1 MRLTATMM
9 PSWAAS
15 ATCEARVWTVQ
26 PVLLL
31 WQEGACSEKVALRQ
45 RTSGRIAR
53 MERVAA
59 AAGATI
65 VVGCDRVSDDDPKTR
80 FNSAVV
86 VDSSRGVLGYY
97 DKLVLVPFTEFH
109 PPGRP
114 RFGGPSA
121 DVFTHGKQYPT
132 FSLTGG
138 NPPRCWRFSVG
149 ICYDT
154 AFARVFRHYM
164 KEDAAPDFFVVPAFE
179 AHDRAMRL
187 QASLLALAKFRAIE
201 TRRAMVRNAFGG
213 YSGVIDGNGMLVVC
227 PGRSSSP
234 SR

>member
-15 ATCEARVWTVQ
+15 ATCKARVWTRSQ
-26 PVLLL
+26 YS
-31 WQEGACSEKVALRQ
+31 C
-45 RTSGRIAR
+45 SGRKVRARRKLHFDSGHRGRAR

-97 DKLVLVPFTEFH
+97 DKSVLVPFMEFH

-121 DVFTHGKQYPT
+121 DVFAHGKQYPT

-164 KEDAAPDFFVVPAFE
+164 KEDAAPDFFVVPAFK

-213 YSGVIDGNGMLVVC
+213 YSGVIDGNGMLVAA
-227 PGRSSSP
+227 PGR
-234 SR
+234 